1 MNDTVKEVLTATPAK
16 KKGNAS
22 WKPRE
27 HVDVAAPKDG
37 NFRYRYVNAADDHR
51 ISTLIAQG
59 WELCSAINGE
69 RTYKGVN
76 AAARIIEGQ
85 SLDTVVGNSDRVMMR
100 LPVEEAAKRDAYYET
115 KAKSRVKGIK
125 DFAQSAVGATM
136 KGEIKIGGKNVAEI
150 ED

>member
-1 MNDTVKEVLTATPAK
+1 MSETVKEVLTATPAK

-27 HVDVAAPKDG
+27 HVDVTAPKDG
-37 NFRYRYVNAADDHR
+37 NFRYRYVNAADDYR
-51 ISTLIAQG
+51 ISTLVAQG
-59 WELCSAINGE
+59 WELCSALNGE

-76 AAARIIEGQ
+76 AASRIVDGH
-85 SLDTVVGNSDRVMMR
+85 SLDTVIGNSDRIMMR
-100 LPVEEAAKRDAYYET
+100 LPTQEAEKRDAYYES

-125 DFAQSAVGATM
+125 DLAQKEVGATM
-136 KGEIKIGGKNVAEI
+136 NGDIKVGGKNVAEI